1 MARRLGIAQ
10 KVIEE
15 QRELLRKVGVD
26 GKNDLDMANKMIREQ
41 RAQLSKVGQEVLEQ
55 KAHRVSI

>member
-1 MARRLGIAQ
+1 LARRLGIAQ

-26 GKNDLDMANKMIREQ
+26 SKADLEMANKMIREQ
-41 RAQLSKVGQEVLEQ
+41 RAQLSKVSQEMLEQ